1 MKMKSFR
8 VLAIS
13 GLMLAMSGMA
23 SAQNLPQ
30 LTALLAKMDAAS
42 KTFKNAQADFKWDY
56 YQRVVR
62 DTTTQTGT
70 IYFQRD
76 GAATDMGAVI
86 KGPGA
91 KVIEYKSGLLRMYDP
106 GPDQLT
112 VIHAGN
118 NQAEYE
124 SFLTL
129 GFGGSGSDLAKV
141 WNITDQGGET
151 IDGVQTEKLG
161 LVAKDPAAQKNFKT
175 VTIWVDPARAI
186 SLKQVFVTPS
196 NDTRTAVYTHVKL
209 NGSIDKGKFAI
220 KTSKKTQIVN
230 H

>member
-1 MKMKSFR
+1 MKMKSLP

-13 GLMLAMSGMA
+13 GLMIALSGVAM
-23 SAQNLPQ
+23 AQNPPQ

-42 KTFKNAQADFKWDY
+42 QKFKSAQADFKWEN
-56 YQRVVR
+56 YQRVVH
-62 DTTTQTGT
+62 DTSTQTGT

-76 GAATDMGAVI
+76 GAATDMGAAI
-86 KGPGA
+86 KDPGA
-91 KVIEYKSGLLRMYDP
+91 KLIEYKGGLLKVYDP

-129 GFGGSGSDLAKV
+129 GFGGSGSELAKT
-141 WNITDQGGET
+141 WNITDQGAET

-161 LVAKDPAAQKNFKT
+161 LVAKDPAAQKNFKS

-186 SLKQVFVTPS
+186 SLKQLFVTPS
-196 NDTRTAVYTHVKL
+196 NDTRTSYFTNIRL
-209 NGSIDKGKFAI
+209 NGSIDKGRYAI